1 MQALFYPHR
10 LAGVLLHPT
19 SLPNRSGLGTLGKN
33 AYQFIDFMD
42 RCGLGIWQILP
53 LHPTNLDLSPYSAPS
68 AFAGN
73 PSLIDTAELVELN
86 LLNENQLSLSRSEAI
101 KQAFKAFLDLQS
113 GSISEDFKRFKK
125 ENQFWLRDYA
135 LYIVIKDQQKQ
146 TNWTA
151 WPLPLRNR
159 EPKALFQFAQEHIHD
174 IDLIE
179 FEQFLFFYQWGKIH
193 QYAKQRNIVI
203 FGDMPIFVCHDSA
216 DVWAHPHIFQ
226 LDNQGDPIKVT
237 GVPPDYFS
245 DVGQRWGNPLY
256 DWQALEETHYT
267 WWLNRVEHALR
278 HADFIRIDHFR
289 GFEACWEI
297 PADEPTAI
305 KGQWVEVPGK
315 AFFKALFEKLGH
327 LPLIAEDLGIITPK
341 VEALRDEF
349 NIPGMKVLHFAF
361 SDNSLNPYLPH
372 NHIPNSVLFTGTHD
386 NNTTLGWHKG
396 LSKKEKET
404 VNQYLC
410 WPQEVMPWTLIKC
423 AFSSVSQWAIVPMQ
437 DILSLDGSH
446 RMNTPGT
453 TENNWLFQF
462 NWEQLGEDRIQYLD
476 YILKLYGRHKSL
488 NPHP

>member
-1 MQALFYPHR
+1 MQDLFYPHR

-19 SLPNRSGLGTLGKN
+19 SLPNDSGLGTLGKD
-33 AYQFIDFMD
+33 AYRFIDFMD

-73 PSLIDTAELVELN
+73 PSLVDLKELVKLK
-86 LLNENQLSLSRSEAI
+86 LLEEKQIKLKRKDAI
-101 KQAFKAFLDLQS
+101 KTAYQTFLQLRTNSLDEAYRTFQQ
-113 GSISEDFKRFKK
+113 EH
-125 ENQFWLRDYA
+125 QFWLRDYA
-135 LYIVIKDQQKQ
+135 LYVAIKNKQKQ
-146 TNWTA
+146 STWTD
-151 WPLPLRNR
+151 WPPPLRNR
-159 EPKALFQFAQEHIHD
+159 DPKALATFTQEHKQE

-179 FEQFLFFYQWGKIH
+179 FEQFLFFYQWSNIH
-193 QYAKQRNIVI
+193 RYAKDRNILI

-226 LDNQGDPIKVT
+226 LDELGHPFKVT

-256 DWQALEETHYT
+256 NWHALEETHYD
-267 WWLNRVEHALR
+267 WWFNRVEHALKQ
-278 HADFIRIDHFR
+278 ADFIRIDHFR

-305 KGQWVEVPGK
+305 KGSWVEVPGK
-315 AFFKALFEKLGH
+315 TFFKALFKKLGH
-327 LPLIAEDLGIITPK
+327 LPLIAEDLGIITPA
-341 VEALRDEF
+341 VEALRDDF

-361 SDNSLNPYLPH
+361 SDSSANPYLPH

-386 NNTTLGWHKG
+386 NNTTLGWHKL

-410 WPQEVMPWTLIKC
+410 WPQEVMPWALIKC
-423 AFSSVSQWAIVPMQ
+423 ALASVSQWSIIPMQ

-453 TENNWLFQF
+453 TEDNWRFQF
-462 NWEQLGEDRIQYLD
+462 EWDQLGEDRIQYLD
-476 YILKLYGRHKSL
+476 FILKLYGRHKSL
-488 NPHP
+488 Y